1 MELTTLI
8 LISALLTFSSF
19 CLSTIGC
26 ICVLTACFVL
36 NCCYFCFLRKR
47 RERLKELSIQLDLL
61 LHEDTPLPISDYC
74 EGELS
79 ILANQL
85 QKVTLRLQE
94 AAEQSQSDKLALAQ
108 SLADISH
115 QLRTPLT
122 AMNLTAAMLREPGLS
137 EQRRLE
143 LGRELQTLLSRT
155 DWLVETLLKL
165 SKLDAGT
172 VELRQE
178 QVPVRELI
186 DRAAAPLSIPMD
198 LRELRLVVSCSEESL
213 MADPVWTAEA
223 IGNLLKNCME
233 HTPPGGTITVTAE
246 HTSLYTAITVE
257 DTGCGFAESDLPRL
271 FERFYKG
278 KDAVESSCGIGLNLA
293 RTIIAAQNGSIQ
305 AMNTGTGAKF
315 LIKFYHQVL

>member
-1 MELTTLI
+1 MELTILI
-8 LISALLTFSSF
+8 LISVLLTISSF
-19 CLSTIGC
+19 FLSTIGC
-26 ICVLTACFVL
+26 ICVLSACIIL
-36 NCCYFCFLRKR
+36 NCCYFRFLRKR
-47 RERLKELSIQLDLL
+47 RERLKELSMQLDLL

-94 AAEQSQSDKLALAQ
+94 SAEQSRVDKLALAQ

-143 LGRELQTLLSRT
+143 LSRELQTLLSRT

-172 VELRQE
+172 VELRRE

-186 DRAAAPLSIPMD
+186 DRAAAPLSIPLE
-198 LRELRLVVSCSEESL
+198 LRGLRLVVSCSEESL
-213 MADPVWTAEA
+213 TADPVWTAEA

-233 HTPPGGTITVTAE
+233 HTPPGGTITVTAQQ
-246 HTSLYTAITVE
+246 TALYTAITVE
-257 DTGCGFAESDLPRL
+257 DTGCGFDEADLRHL

-278 KDAVESSCGIGLNLA
+278 KNASESSYGIGLALA

-315 LIKFYHQVL
+315 LIKFYHHVL